1 MSDVQK
7 HIEELR
13 RLLELY
19 NLQYYRDDNPSVPDS
34 EYDRLMNELKKL
46 EAEHPEFY
54 DANSPTQRVGGA
66 VSEGFTK
73 IVHQRNMLSLGNGY
87 NYEDLKQFED
97 RIISEVGP
105 VEYIV
110 ELKMDGLAM
119 SMLYQ
124 NGKFV
129 QAVTRGDGVVGEDV
143 TANVRTIR
151 SIPMNI
157 DFKEELDIRGEVYM
171 PRSVFRKLNEERESR
186 GEALFANPRNAAA
199 GSIRQLDSRI
209 AASRGLEAYWYHMPG
224 AEAFVRTHEEALE
237 LLEKQGFR
245 VNPLRRKCR
254 NIDEV
259 WAFIQEMAQKR
270 PDLPY
275 DIDGMVIKV
284 NDLAKQQQLG
294 YTVKYP
300 KWAIAYKFPAEEV
313 VTKVVDIFCTV
324 GRTGKVT
331 PNARFVPVEIAQTN
345 VEFATLHN
353 EDYIK
358 AKDIRVNDSVVVHKA
373 GDIIPEVVKV
383 IMERRPEN
391 SEGYIFPKTCPVCGM
406 PLHRFE
412 DEADTYCI
420 NSECPARVVES
431 IAHFASRD
439 AMNIDGLGE
448 KKVEMFHKAGLL
460 NRVEDIFEL
469 KYSRDEIMQLD
480 KMGSKSFDN
489 LVNAIEE
496 AKKAG
501 LDKVLF
507 GIGIKHIGAKAA
519 RVLAQRYKNIDALM
533 QASREELTRIPDVGE
548 VMADSIV
555 TFFEDEQNVKLVESL
570 KKNNVIMLYE
580 DKDSFDSVFTNKT
593 VVLTGGLDHLTRS
606 QAEALLGQLQA
617 KVTGSVSKKTDIVI
631 YGHDAGSKYDKALQ
645 LGIQLMDEDAFVS
658 ELERLDLLKK
668 S

>member
-1 MSDVQK
+1 MSDVFDR
-7 HIEELR
+7 ISELR
-13 RLLELY
+13 KLLELY
-19 NLQYYRDDNPSVPDS
+19 NLQYYRDDNPTVPDS

-46 EAEHPEFY
+46 EQENPQYF
-54 DANSPTQRVGGA
+54 DPNSPTQRVGGA

-73 IVHQRNMLSLGNGY
+73 IVHQRNMLSLGNAY
-87 NYEDLKQFED
+87 NYEELKQFED

-110 ELKMDGLAM
+110 ELKIDGLAM

-124 NGKFV
+124 NGNFI

-143 TANVRTIR
+143 TMNVRTIR
-151 SIPMNI
+151 SIPMKI
-157 DFKEELDIRGEVYM
+157 DFASELDIRGEVYM
-171 PRSVFRKLNEERESR
+171 PRASFRKLNAIREAN

-199 GSIRQLDSRI
+199 GSIRQLDSKV
-209 AASRGLEAYWYHMPG
+209 AASRGLDAFWYHLPG
-224 AEAFVRTHEEALE
+224 AEAFVKTHEEALE
-237 LLEKQGFR
+237 LLESLGFR
-245 VNPLRRKCR
+245 VNPYRRKCR

-259 WAFIQEMAQKR
+259 WAFIQEAAQER
-270 PDLPY
+270 DSLPY

-294 YTVKYP
+294 FTVKYP

-313 VTKVVDIFCTV
+313 VTTVEDIFCTV

-331 PNARFVPVEIAQTN
+331 PNARFIPVEIAQTK
-345 VEFATLHN
+345 VEYATLHN

-358 AKDIRVNDSVVVHKA
+358 SKDIRVGDSVVVHKA
-373 GDIIPEVVKV
+373 GDIIPEVVRVV
-383 IMERRPEN
+383 IDRRKADAKP
-391 SEGYIFPKTCPVCGM
+391 YVFPSVCPVCGE

-431 IAHFASRD
+431 IAHYVSRD

-448 KKVEMFHKAGLL
+448 KKVEMFHQAGLL
-460 NRVEDIFEL
+460 NRIEDIYNL
-469 KYSRDEIMQLD
+469 KYCKEEILQLD

-489 LVNAIEE
+489 LVNAIENS
-496 AKKAG
+496 KTIG

-519 RVLAQRYKNIDALM
+519 RVLAQRYKNIDALIG
-533 QASREELTRIPDVGE
+533 ATREELTLIPDVGE

-555 TFFEDEQNVKLVESL
+555 TYFQDEQNLKLVESL
-570 KKNNVIMLYE
+570 KQNNVVMLYQ
-580 DKDSFDSVFTNKT
+580 DKDSFDSVFTGKT
-593 VVLTGGLDHLTRS
+593 VVLTGGLDNLTRS
-606 QAEALLGQLQA
+606 DAEALLGQLQA
-617 KVTGSVSKKTDIVI
+617 KVTGSVSRKTDIVI

-645 LGIQLMDEDAFVS
+645 LGVQLMDEDAFIS
-658 ELERLDLLKK
+658 ELERLQLFKK